1 MARGSFNG
9 LYTFDQVAKIYNM
22 DNSTL
27 RKMVQANKFTDKD
40 IKKFGKTWIITED
53 AIGKH
58 FGLTMLRAYEREE
71 QLREL
76 AQVRE
81 SKSQFL
87 RDKKNSKGKIK
98 KEKSNISDLSSG
110 DNEDVKELGYIAV
123 DPSSIILNFQFKK

>member
-22 DNSTL
+22 DSSTL

-53 AIGKH
+53 AIDKH
-58 FGLTMLRAYEREE
+58 FGLTMLKAYEREE
-71 QLREL
+71 QLRED
-76 AQVRE
+76 
-81 SKSQFL
+81 KSQFII
-87 RDKKNSKGKIK
+87 DKKKSKNKIK
-98 KEKSNISDLSSG
+98 KEKSNVNDLSSG

>member
-9 LYTFDQVAKIYNM
+9 LYTFEQVAKIYNM
-22 DNSTL
+22 DSSTL

-58 FGLTMLRAYEREE
+58 FGLTMLRAHEREE
-71 QLREL
+71 QLRDL

-81 SKSQFL
+81 SKSQFI

-98 KEKSNISDLSSG
+98 KEKSNINDLSSG